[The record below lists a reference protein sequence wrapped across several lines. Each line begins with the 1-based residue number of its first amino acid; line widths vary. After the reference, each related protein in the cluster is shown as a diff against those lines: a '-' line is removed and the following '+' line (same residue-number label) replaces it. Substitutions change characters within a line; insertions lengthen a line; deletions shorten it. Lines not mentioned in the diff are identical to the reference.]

1 MLGFGG
7 DPLPTRPRKERH
19 DDPFARQT
27 DVEGGRPEDEPGP
40 AESDRCALGSLGEQG
55 RVPIRTLHRRLSET
69 GTPLSLVSIRQV
81 LGRLV
86 ESGLVTLDEQ
96 DVYSPGKASWGGA
109 AGSAAPERRA
119 AANEQRL

>member
-1 MLGFGG
+1 MTHSPVKQML
-7 DPLPTRPRKERH
+7 KEAGLKMSL
-19 DDPFARQT
+19 ARLKVI
-27 DVEGGRPEDEPGP
+27 D
-40 AESDRCALGSLGEQG
+40 ALWGSLGG
-55 RVPIRTLHRRLSET
+55 AGPGADPHPAPASSSET

>member
-1 MLGFGG
+1 M
-7 DPLPTRPRKERH
+7 R
-19 DDPFARQT
+19 
-27 DVEGGRPEDEPGP
+27 
-40 AESDRCALGSLGEQG
+40 SGSLGEQG

-96 DVYSPGKASWGGA
+96 DVDSPGKASWA
-109 AGSAAPERRA
+109 VPPVPRAERRA

>member
-1 MLGFGG
+1 MTHSPVKQML
-7 DPLPTRPRKERH
+7 KEAGLKMSL
-19 DDPFARQT
+19 ARLKVI
-27 DVEGGRPEDEPGP
+27 D
-40 AESDRCALGSLGEQG
+40 ALWEASGEQG

-81 LGRLV
+81 LGRLVESGLV

>member
-1 MLGFGG
+1 MTHSPVKQML
-7 DPLPTRPRKERH
+7 KEAGLKMSL
-19 DDPFARQT
+19 ARLKVI
-27 DVEGGRPEDEPGP
+27 D
-40 AESDRCALGSLGEQG
+40 ALWEASGEQG

-86 ESGLVTLDEQ
+86 ESGLVTL
-96 DVYSPGKASWGGA
+96 SPGKASWGGA

>member
-1 MLGFGG
+1 MRSGK
-7 DPLPTRPRKERH
+7 PR
-19 DDPFARQT
+19 
-27 DVEGGRPEDEPGP
+27 
-40 AESDRCALGSLGEQG
+40 GSRAGC
-55 RVPIRTLHRRLSET
+55 RSALHRRLSET

-96 DVYSPGKASWGGA
+96 DVYSPGKVSWGGA

>member
-1 MLGFGG
+1 MTHSPVKQML
-7 DPLPTRPRKERH
+7 KEAGLKMSL
-19 DDPFARQT
+19 ARLKVI
-27 DVEGGRPEDEPGP
+27 D
-40 AESDRCALGSLGEQG
+40 ALWEASGSRAGCRSAPCTG
-55 RVPIRTLHRRLSET
+55 VSET

>member
-1 MLGFGG
+1 MTHSPVKQML
-7 DPLPTRPRKERH
+7 KEAGLKMSL
-19 DDPFARQT
+19 ARLKVI
-27 DVEGGRPEDEPGP
+27 D
-40 AESDRCALGSLGEQG
+40 ALWEASGEQG

-86 ESGLVTLDEQ
+86 ESGLVTLDAQ

>member
-1 MLGFGG
+1 M
-7 DPLPTRPRKERH
+7 KEAGLKMSL
-19 DDPFARQT
+19 ARLKVI
-27 DVEGGRPEDEPGP
+27 D
-40 AESDRCALGSLGEQG
+40 ALWEASGEQG

>member
-1 MLGFGG
+1 M
-7 DPLPTRPRKERH
+7 
-19 DDPFARQT
+19 
-27 DVEGGRPEDEPGP
+27 
-40 AESDRCALGSLGEQG
+40 
-55 RVPIRTLHRRLSET
+55 
-69 GTPLSLVSIRQV
+69 SIRQV

>member
-1 MLGFGG
+1 M
-7 DPLPTRPRKERH
+7 
-19 DDPFARQT
+19 
-27 DVEGGRPEDEPGP
+27 
-40 AESDRCALGSLGEQG
+40 
-55 RVPIRTLHRRLSET
+55 PIRTLHRRLSET

-96 DVYSPGKASWGGA
+96 GCLQPRQGFWGGA

-119 AANEQRL
+119 AANEQRSDAVSLISGSG

>member
-1 MLGFGG
+1 MRSGKPRGAG
-7 DPLPTRPRKERH
+7 PGADPH
-19 DDPFARQT
+19 
-27 DVEGGRPEDEPGP
+27 P
-40 AESDRCALGSLGEQG
+40 APASL
-55 RVPIRTLHRRLSET
+55 ET